1 MSELEFRIPL
11 VIPSQ
16 KNSKRI
22 AINKRTGRPF
32 VMSDQRIKDWR
43 DEASVFLPNENVKG
57 RVEIEFNFTHKDKRR
72 HDLDNE
78 VSSLLDLFVL
88 KGLIEDDSCFVV
100 NKITANFVGVDKDNY
115 GVQVKINVLD

>member
-88 KGLIEDDSCFVV
+88 KGLIEDDSCFIV

-115 GVQVKINVLD
+115 GVQVKIKALD

>member
-1 MSELEFRIPL
+1 MRKLEFTIPL

-22 AINKRTGRPF
+22 AINKRTNRPF

-43 DEASVFLPNENVKG
+43 NQASVFLPNENVKG
-57 RVEIEFNFTHKDKRR
+57 SVEIEFNFTHKDRRR

-88 KGLIEDDSCFVV
+88 NGLLEDDSCFVV

-115 GVQVKINVLD
+115 GVQVKIKALD

>member
-1 MSELEFRIPL
+1 MSELKFRIPL

-43 DEASVFLPNENVKG
+43 NQASVFLPNENVKG
-57 RVEIEFNFTHKDKRR
+57 RVEIEFDFTHKDKRR

-88 KGLIEDDSCFVV
+88 NGLIEDDSCFIV

-115 GVQVKINVLD
+115 GVKVSIKTVD

>member
-1 MSELEFRIPL
+1 MSELKFRIPL

-43 DEASVFLPNENVKG
+43 DEASVFLPSENVKG
-57 RVEIEFNFTHKDKRR
+57 RVEVEFDFTHKDKRR

-88 KGLIEDDSCFVV
+88 KGLIEDDSCFIV

-115 GVQVKINVLD
+115 GVQVKIKALD

>member
-1 MSELEFRIPL
+1 MSELKFRIPL

-43 DEASVFLPNENVKG
+43 NQASVFLPNENVKG

-88 KGLIEDDSCFVV
+88 KGLIEDDSCFIV

-115 GVQVKINVLD
+115 GVKVSIKTVD

>member
-43 DEASVFLPNENVKG
+43 NQASVFLPNENVKG

-88 KGLIEDDSCFVV
+88 NGLIEDDSCFIV

-115 GVQVKINVLD
+115 GVQVKIKVLD

>member
-1 MSELEFRIPL
+1 MRKLEFTIPL

-22 AINKRTGRPF
+22 AINKRNNRPF

-43 DEASVFLPNENVKG
+43 NQASVFLPNEDVKG

-88 KGLIEDDSCFVV
+88 NGLLEDDSCFIV
-100 NKITANFVGVDKDNY
+100 NKITANFVGVDKENY
-115 GVQVKINVLD
+115 GVQIKIKSLD

>member
-43 DEASVFLPNENVKG
+43 NQASVFLPNENVKG
-57 RVEIEFNFTHKDKRR
+57 RVEIEFNFAHKDRRR

-88 KGLIEDDSCFVV
+88 NGLIEDDSCFVV

-115 GVQVKINVLD
+115 GVEVSIKTVD

>member
-43 DEASVFLPNENVKG
+43 NRASVFLPNENVKG
-57 RVEIEFNFTHKDKRR
+57 GVEIEFNFTHKDKRR

-88 KGLIEDDSCFVV
+88 NGLIEDDSCFVV
-100 NKITANFVGVDKDNY
+100 NKITANFVGVNKDNY
-115 GVQVKINVLD
+115 GVQVKIKVLD

>member
-43 DEASVFLPNENVKG
+43 NQASVFLPNENVKG

-88 KGLIEDDSCFVV
+88 NGLIEDDSCFVV

-115 GVQVKINVLD
+115 GVQVKIKSLD

>member
-43 DEASVFLPNENVKG
+43 NQASVFLPNENVKG
-57 RVEIEFNFTHKDKRR
+57 RVEIEFDFTHKDKRR

-88 KGLIEDDSCFVV
+88 KGLIEDDSCFIV
-100 NKITANFVGVDKDNY
+100 NKITANFIGVDKDNY
-115 GVQVKINVLD
+115 GVEVSIKTVD

>member
-1 MSELEFRIPL
+1 MRKLEFTIPL

-22 AINKRTGRPF
+22 AINKRNNRPF

-43 DEASVFLPNENVKG
+43 NQASVFLPNENVKG

-88 KGLIEDDSCFVV
+88 NGLLEDDSCFIV
-100 NKITANFVGVDKDNY
+100 NKITANFVGVDKENY
-115 GVQVKINVLD
+115 GVQVKIKSLD

>member
-43 DEASVFLPNENVKG
+43 NQASVFLPNENVKG

-88 KGLIEDDSCFVV
+88 KGLIEDDSCFIV

-115 GVQVKINVLD
+115 GVEVLIKTVD

>member
-88 KGLIEDDSCFVV
+88 NGLIEDDSCFVV

-115 GVQVKINVLD
+115 GVQVKIKALD

>member
-1 MSELEFRIPL
+1 MSELKFRIPL

-22 AINKRTGRPF
+22 AINKRNNRPF

-43 DEASVFLPNENVKG
+43 NQASVFLPNENVKG

-88 KGLIEDDSCFVV
+88 NGLLEDDSCFIV
-100 NKITANFVGVDKDNY
+100 NKITANFVGVDKENY
-115 GVQVKINVLD
+115 GVQIKIKSLD